1 MWWKSVRVWGY
12 RLGSGSRLMAG
23 SAVLC
28 VRYNFIDENQY
39 MYELITLKPHLWE
52 KMFFFIII
60 IYCTY
65 YMIFLRFLSSNVYT
79 TIWCTYIYIYIPRN
93 IFYWILCSYS
103 FSFLFRWIE
112 TLCVLF
118 AVHFLQFEND
128 VDNSSGSRMLMLY
141 YTYIHVEYQDEAALY
156 TEHWSEK
163 LYKQAQYHWIQN
175 NSMRYD
181 RIPSYS
187 ILVSVP

>member
-79 TIWCTYIYIYIPRN
+79 TIWCTYIYIHSTKYILLN
-93 IFYWILCSYS
+93 IM
-103 FSFLFRWIE
+103 FLFIFIFVSLNWNFV
-112 TLCVLF
+112 CAFCSSLF
-118 AVHFLQFEND
+118 AIWKRRWQ
-128 VDNSSGSRMLMLY
+128 
-141 YTYIHVEYQDEAALY
+141 
-156 TEHWSEK
+156 
-163 LYKQAQYHWIQN
+163 
-175 NSMRYD
+175 
-181 RIPSYS
+181 
-187 ILVSVP
+187 

>member
-79 TIWCTYIYIYIPRN
+79 TIWCTYIYIHSTKYILLN
-93 IFYWILCSYS
+93 IM
-103 FSFLFRWIE
+103 FLFIFIFVSLNWNFV
-112 TLCVLF
+112 CAFCSSLF
-118 AVHFLQFEND
+118 AIWND

-141 YTYIHVEYQDEAALY
+141 YTYIHVEHQDEAALY